1 MLLNGIIY
9 PREPGEADAHVQ
21 RPRLVLRVA
30 VPQRRV
36 LHWKVSGGVQVGFE
50 YREARNFELKQINN
64 SNEC

>member
-1 MLLNGIIY
+1 MLNGVNL
-9 PREPGEADAHVQ
+9 RESGEADGHVQ

-36 LHWKVSGGVQVGFE
+36 LHWKVSGGVQVGLVTGRQE
-50 YREARNFELKQINN
+50 ILELKQINN